1 MYALSTTEFGPDKP
15 YDYFVSSASQ
25 LRFSGHKIAKNVFIV
40 CSLKLFVGMY
50 ALSSVGL
57 DWFIKVCFP
66 I

>member
-15 YDYFVSSASQ
+15 YDYFVSPASQ
-25 LRFSGHKIAKNVFIV
+25 LRFSGHKIDKNVF
-40 CSLKLFVGMY
+40 CRLRLLVGMY